1 MSALPP
7 SPSPLDPLAPVQ
19 ALPPLVKVGPREAR
33 PAILRAPAGPMPQS
47 VLDPVPGGV
56 AAPAEVAL
64 RQTPAST
71 PFRLARSQSGTTF
84 ELDDSPTLDTAPEP
98 RPEFAR
104 VPRMEPPRSAPPPV
118 ASPREASPAPALTA
132 EQLRQIEA
140 LPAASR
146 DQVLFWLL
154 SGDASFWWPRP
165 GSASRR
171 RQQLLRP
178 RPPRPR
184 SRSPRQPLDQPER
197 SVLRSLRT
205 PAVSPPQETPIM
217 LSEPVLREIRTKAGH
232 GAPGAA
238 GGDPAPAVVPLVAP
252 LPLDLGAIGKPLA
265 MQPLAPRVGL
275 PSPAPDPQTVSGSR
289 SRGPDHQ
296 SGATLPAPTAPRYG
310 SRRKGLSLDLAE
322 LVPVVEETADP
333 LLAAELARRTA
344 PRRCPS
350 RHRRHCRRPSLPSHR
365 RR

>member
-1 MSALPP
+1 
-7 SPSPLDPLAPVQ
+7 
-19 ALPPLVKVGPREAR
+19 
-33 PAILRAPAGPMPQS
+33 
-47 VLDPVPGGV
+47 
-56 AAPAEVAL
+56 
-64 RQTPAST
+64 
-71 PFRLARSQSGTTF
+71 
-84 ELDDSPTLDTAPEP
+84 
-98 RPEFAR
+98 
-104 VPRMEPPRSAPPPV
+104 
-118 ASPREASPAPALTA
+118 
-132 EQLRQIEA
+132 
-140 LPAASR
+140 
-146 DQVLFWLL
+146 
-154 SGDASFWWPRP
+154 
-165 GSASRR
+165 
-171 RQQLLRP
+171 
-178 RPPRPR
+178 
-184 SRSPRQPLDQPER
+184 
-197 SVLRSLRT
+197 
-205 PAVSPPQETPIM
+205 M

-344 PRRCPS
+344 PPPLPEPSPQALPPAEPALSPPPLTPGVEAPLPAEAGLPEPRPANTAPPAGLPALPRPAPVPSPATAGPVGSRPLSLTPEQQARLAALPASSRDLVLFWLQSGDPILLAEARKKLAPPRPQPEAPQTLPELLARIREDPSYPALAASGLAQEFHDAKSWAAFKARCEEAW
-350 RHRRHCRRPSLPSHR
+350 RGELPVARLVSAYEQATGPQAR
-365 RR
+365 NRGALFMYALRGDTSDG